1 MAYNDIALDPI
12 IQRRRMLDE
21 SIKLKNEQ
29 LKQELLNNPE
39 HANAYLAQL
48 SRSAMT
54 DKDAAKMGKNTN
66 LDKALLAIPEDDPR
80 RKMFAQL
87 SREIPNIIKNT
98 PYGTDPSSA
107 ILNAVQRSEEAIKPE
122 IYNYIK
128 SNEGWFG
135 KKVAPAENQ
144 QEYLEWVEKN
154 PSFGDIPK
162 SAITGA
168 GIGAGLQGLA
178 FPTAAYAGS
187 MAAKGY
193 KFAKPLAWVAKNLLS
208 WGPSLLGGAG
218 GGPGGAVAGKL
229 LGSALVGALGFGAEK
244 LVETAAAKAGHPMST
259 LEKLAVGF
267 PIWMGT
273 SGLAKA
279 GGKYVGEELASMSR
293 NLGSTAEYNGVRKV
307 NEFVRRSNGKLVP
320 KPAVTIKDLQ
330 EAQAKIDLT
339 LAEKAAQ
346 DAKIESYKKLSTK
359 DLEEITLHPEN
370 EDAIRKAAFARN
382 AAEDAAA
389 TAAKDAAMRQDIVD
403 RAAGM
408 RETNPGMTAEE
419 SLELAR
425 RKINP
430 NALEAKEDL
439 DYLRDV
445 VGMDVDTL
453 ATMSP
458 MERAIKRS
466 LWEQH
471 SNSAGTK
478 ALTIRDEILPPAV
491 PVSKLTNPIIR
502 NQPIEMGAG
511 NYKPNVIVQPI
522 KNATERAQE
531 MLAKTY
537 DNEIPFA
544 VKQGMP
550 NNMAIDENASSI
562 FKAFKTDLTAPS
574 ASSVISTVT
583 KTGAVKTVPKIV
595 PKVPA
600 KVLTALEEHA
610 NLIAQ
615 TRAAGEAIAKG
626 STSNKEKLTALGKL
640 YSNSMREVDLISAKH
655 RLGNDE
661 GVAYKR
667 AIKRLNQDLEGL
679 VGDTT
684 AAEKIAKDELDD
696 MVGGLTTSTSAK
708 SNLSKAAKA
717 AATEQQ
723 KKAEWNTITGG
734 GKVTKEDLIANKNG
748 IQEKIIAWQKKWK
761 GQLVGAAVG
770 VPALVTLGSIFPSP
784 ADAAPIGNP
793 ATLVPGGFKDL
804 IVDSGKAVAEMV
816 GKLVEAGYGPPKISA
831 DGHAVDWIMRSMSFA
846 PKDASVFPR
855 TKPTLFD
862 KFLSPHMLD
871 DIHLNAQYA
880 DNSRAPFGIF
890 KEIAYKS
897 QTILA
902 NTDAGLTVTNNILK
916 DAGVEQQLKEI
927 SDLFEPLVA
936 KYHKQVNLE
945 NPYWNGVV
953 ETMDNVLAGKYSS
966 SADTSLKKLSNAIR
980 LSKGDL
986 SVLDAEEKAIYEVI
1000 LKRKQEALGEIDKLK
1015 PVLEE
1020 FNTEYEQYARTAA
1033 ERFST
1038 SRVAYATEKYGM
1050 SPENNWLEGLLSPAE
1065 KKAAEEISALN
1076 TAYAVRMKE
1085 SGHEI
1090 ISGPYIH
1097 HPAHPSVNYA
1107 EDLKHLGIFTPDNDE
1122 AMRLV
1127 HFFHRSAGSKLM
1139 IPDTHYIMAKYLPD
1153 ANKRIEISELWK
1165 NWEPIKQQMQAKGG
1179 YEGALSLLDK
1189 ARTAFDPMDI
1199 SGSAKWLNRYAA
1211 FEVARL
1217 LTLSPSVSFKHALK
1231 LLGNWT
1237 IFPGSIS
1244 AKATAENFGLQARQL
1259 AQDVVGDFYRGKDN
1273 IADLSR
1279 ALTHMHHTYA
1289 AVSDMAPY
1297 EVPVSIYDNYITKIN
1312 KAGSAFVNMVERFD
1326 RGQTFISSMMMAQKR
1341 GMTPE
1346 QAMYGLMDSV
1356 LRVNFLT
1363 GPNNPKWLKDPFIRT
1378 MMMFQGTPF
1387 KILEQRMM
1395 TSYKGGK
1402 DVLNTLKLLG
1412 KLKDDIKTGEANFK
1426 WHMLNDELTRH
1437 KDVFGNN
1444 YSTQFLK
1451 QLMVIGTVIYSGKKV
1466 FDADLWGHA
1475 IHVPGMQLKEKG
1487 IQLGVNP
1494 IVSAAYQTATG
1505 GNITPSNEN
1514 DFALSRFWQSW
1525 LGQSGFPAIA
1535 RKIARLSD
1543 DDIPAIYKESKLSY
1557 LFGVPKTKEK
1567 D

>member
-54 DKDAAKMGKNTN
+54 DKDAAKMGNNAN

-122 IYNYIK
+122 IYSYIK

-135 KKVAPAENQ
+135 KKVAPAKNQ
-144 QEYLEWVEKN
+144 QEYLEWAEKN

-259 LEKLAVGF
+259 LEKLAVGL
-267 PIWMGT
+267 PLWTGA
-273 SGLAKA
+273 SRLAKA
-279 GGKYVGEELASMSR
+279 GGKYVEEELASLSR

-307 NEFVRRSNGKLVP
+307 NEFVRRRDGKLVP
-320 KPAVTIKDLQ
+320 KPAVTIEDLK

-550 NNMAIDENASSI
+550 SSMAIDENASSI
-562 FKAFKTDLTAPS
+562 FKAFKTDLTAQSVSKEVSS
-574 ASSVISTVT
+574 AAKTVT
-583 KTGAVKTVPKIV
+583 TPKIT
-595 PKVPA
+595 PKVPV

-615 TRAAGEAIAKG
+615 TKAAGEAIAKG

-640 YSNSMREVDLISAKH
+640 YNNSMREVDLISAKH
-655 RLGNDE
+655 KLGNDE
-661 GVAYKR
+661 GVVYKR
-667 AIKRLNQDLEGL
+667 AIKRLNQELEGL

-684 AAEKIAKDELDD
+684 AAEKAAKDELND
-696 MVGGLTTSTSAK
+696 MVSGLASTNSPVGNLLKDTVTTNRNIETANLLGKLNKLLGGARH
-708 SNLSKAAKA
+708 
-717 AATEQQ
+717 
-723 KKAEWNTITGG
+723 I
-734 GKVTKEDLIANKNG
+734 TKEDLNNP
-748 IQEKIIAWQKKWK
+748 KISKVAMRLA
-761 GQLVGAAVG
+761 QLRKMGTPMALGTAG
-770 VPALVTLGSIFPSP
+770 LVTLGSIFPSP

-945 NPYWNGVV
+945 NPYWHGVV

-1015 PVLEE
+1015 PVIEE

-1217 LTLSPSVSFKHALK
+1217 LTLSPSVSFKHTLK
-1231 LLGNWT
+1231 LMGNWT
-1237 IFPGSIS
+1237 IFPTSIS

-1259 AQDVVGDFYRGKDN
+1259 AQDIVGDFYRGKDN

-1395 TSYKGGK
+1395 TAYKGGK
-1402 DVLNTLKLLG
+1402 DVLNTLKLLS

-1451 QLMVIGTVIYSGKKV
+1451 QLMVIGTVIYGGKKV

-1525 LGQSGFPAIA
+1525 LGQPGFPAIA